1 MRNAEK
7 TFGKFFEALG
17 TLRGLRENFDARKA
31 KGLAA
36 PLTELAINRKIGR
49 ASEASEVVCLNELI
63 FRVNRGGGVGLTN
76 LPLLL

>member
-1 MRNAEK
+1 MR
-7 TFGKFFEALG
+7 G
-17 TLRGLRENFDARKA
+17 RRENFDARRA
-31 KGLAA
+31 KELAA
-36 PLTELAINRKIGR
+36 TLLGFAIERKIGR

>member
-1 MRNAEK
+1 MR
-7 TFGKFFEALG
+7 G
-17 TLRGLRENFDARKA
+17 RWENSDARKA
-31 KGLAA
+31 KELAA
-36 PLTELAINRKIGR
+36 PLTELEIERKIGR

>member
-1 MRNAEK
+1 MESFLK
-7 TFGKFFEALG
+7 LWE
-17 TLRGLRENFDARKA
+17 TLRGRWENFEARKA

-36 PLTELAINRKIGR
+36 TLSELVIDRKIGR
-49 ASEASEVVCLNELI
+49 ASGASEGVCLNELI

>member
-1 MRNAEK
+1 MR
-7 TFGKFFEALG
+7 G
-17 TLRGLRENFDARKA
+17 RIENFDARKA
-31 KGLAA
+31 KELAA
-36 PLTELAINRKIGR
+36 LLTELVIDRKFGR